1 MRTSAYRALLGLVV
15 LAMVA
20 APSTLLAAGIQDE
33 ATEAEHWRGA
43 LIAPSGELEFFVTF
57 TPDGDG
63 YTATV
68 SIPAQGAT
76 DLTLDDVVYTAEEIR
91 FTLTAAPPSGA
102 HWVGKPSTDFQSAEG
117 EFSQGAATLPFKM
130 ERVEEEAAGAS
141 RPQHPRPPFPYDAR
155 DVTYTNPIDNN
166 TLAGTLTLPRG
177 EGPHPA
183 ALLITGSGSQD
194 RDESILGH
202 KPFLVIADHLTRN
215 GIAVLRVD
223 DRGIGGST
231 GARADLTSEDF
242 AGDVLAG
249 ISFLAE
255 QPEIDARK
263 IGLIGHSEGGIIAP
277 MVAARSPGV
286 AYIVLLSGT
295 AISGYELM
303 PMQLAAVQRSIGR
316 PEDNIQQQ
324 MEAQRR
330 LMKRVMERADEAA
343 VREALLELVNVQ
355 LANVPEDHPARQ
367 PEAVAQMLA
376 SQMAQMTSEWYRFFF
391 AFDPREALREVTCP
405 VLALGGSLD
414 LQVPPEANL
423 PEIER
428 ALTEAGNTDVTVV
441 ELEGLNHLFQT
452 ARTGSPA
459 EYAQIEETFSP
470 AALDLITA
478 WISERTLGQTSEQ
491 ASSSR

>member
-1 MRTSAYRALLGLVV
+1 MRTPAYRALLGLLV
-15 LAMVA
+15 LTMVA
-20 APSTLLAAGIQDE
+20 APSTLLATGIQDE
-33 ATEAEHWRGA
+33 AAEAEHWKGA
-43 LIAPSGELEFFVTF
+43 LITPSGELEFFVTF

-63 YTATV
+63 HTATV

-76 DLTLDDVVYTAEEIR
+76 DLAVTDVVYTAEEIR
-91 FTLTAAPPSGA
+91 FTLAAAPPSGA
-102 HWVGKPSTDFQSAEG
+102 HWVGKPDGDFQTAEG
-117 EFSQGAATLPFKM
+117 EFKQGAATLPFKM
-130 ERVEEEAAGAS
+130 ERVEEEAAGAT

-155 DVTYTNPIDNN
+155 EVTYTNPIDNN

-194 RDESILGH
+194 RDETILGH

-231 GARADLTSEDF
+231 GVRADLTSEDF
-242 AGDVLAG
+242 VGDVLAG
-249 ISFLAE
+249 VSFLAE
-255 QPEIDARK
+255 QPEIDSTK

-277 MVAARSPGV
+277 MAASRSPGI

-303 PMQLAAVQRSIGR
+303 PMQLAAIQRSIGR

-324 MEAQRR
+324 MEAQRE
-330 LMKRVMERADEAA
+330 LMRRVMDRADEAA

-367 PEAVAQMLA
+367 PEAVEQMLA

-391 AFDPREALREVTCP
+391 SFDPREALRQVTCP
-405 VLALGGSLD
+405 VLALGGTLD

-428 ALTEAGNTDVTVV
+428 ALMEAGNPDVTVV

-452 ARTGSPA
+452 ATTGSPT

-470 AALDLITA
+470 AALDLITE
-478 WISERTLGQTSEQ
+478 WISERTLE
-491 ASSSR
+491 

>member
-1 MRTSAYRALLGLVV
+1 MRTSASRALLGLLV
-15 LAMVA
+15 LAMIA

-33 ATEAEHWRGA
+33 AAEAEHWKGA
-43 LIAPSGELEFFVTF
+43 LIAPTGELEFFVTF

-76 DLTLDDVVYTAEEIR
+76 DLALADVVYTAEEIS
-91 FTLTAAPPSGA
+91 FTLTSAPPSGA
-102 HWVGKPSTDFQSAEG
+102 SWVGKPSADFHSAEG

-130 ERVEEEAAGAS
+130 ERVEEDAAGAT
-141 RPQHPRPPFPYDAR
+141 RPQHPRPPFPYEAR
-155 DVTYTNPIDNN
+155 DVTYVNPIDNN

-194 RDESILGH
+194 RDETILGH
-202 KPFLVIADHLTRN
+202 KPFLVIADHLTRS

-231 GARADLTSEDF
+231 GVRADLTSEDF

-249 ISFLAE
+249 MSFLAE
-255 QPEIDARK
+255 QPEIDGGK

-277 MVAARSPGV
+277 MVAARSLDV

-316 PEDNIQQQ
+316 PEENIEQQ
-324 MEAQRR
+324 MEAQRE
-330 LMKRVMERADEAA
+330 LMRRVLERADTAE

-367 PEAVAQMLA
+367 PEAVEQMVA
-376 SQMAQMTSEWYRFFF
+376 GQMAQMTSEWYRFFF

-405 VLALGGSLD
+405 VLALGGTLD
-414 LQVPPEANL
+414 LQVPPDANL

-428 ALTEAGNTDVTVV
+428 VLKEAGNPDVTVV

-452 ARTGSPA
+452 ARTGSPT

-470 AALDLITA
+470 VALDLITE
-478 WISERTLGQTSEQ
+478 WISERTLDESP
-491 ASSSR
+491 SSR

>member
-1 MRTSAYRALLGLVV
+1 MRTTAFRALLGLVV

-20 APSTLLAAGIQDE
+20 APSTLFATVSQDE
-33 ATEAEHWRGA
+33 AAKAEHWKGA
-43 LIAPSGELEFFVTF
+43 LITPGGELEFFVTF
-57 TPDGDG
+57 TPEGDG

-68 SIPAQGAT
+68 SIPAQGAN
-76 DLTLDDVVYTAEEIR
+76 DLALSDVVYTAEEIR
-91 FTLTAAPPSGA
+91 FTLAAAQPSGA
-102 HWVGKPSTDFQSAEG
+102 HWVGTPSEDFQTAEG
-117 EFSQGAATLPFKM
+117 EFSQGAATLPFTM

-141 RPQHPRPPFPYDAR
+141 RPQHPQPPFPYDAR
-155 DVTYTNPIDNN
+155 DVTYTNPIDDT
-166 TLAGTLTLPRG
+166 TLAGTLTTPRG

-194 RDESILGH
+194 RDETIFGH

-231 GARADLTSEDF
+231 GVRADLTTEDF
-242 AGDVLAG
+242 VGDALAG

-255 QPEIDARK
+255 QPEIDAKK

-286 AYIVLLSGT
+286 AFIVMLAGSG
-295 AISGYELM
+295 ISGYELM
-303 PMQLAAVQRSIGR
+303 PLQLAAIQRAIGR
-316 PEDNIQQQ
+316 PEENIEQQLV
-324 MEAQRR
+324 AYRR
-330 LMKRVMERADEAA
+330 MMDAIVGGADDATIK
-343 VREALLELVNVQ
+343 EALRELVEIQ
-355 LANVPEDHPARQ
+355 YADLPEDSPARQ
-367 PEAVAQMLA
+367 PEAMEQFLTG
-376 SQMAQMTSEWYRFFF
+376 QMAQVTSAWFRFFF
-391 AFDPREALREVTCP
+391 TFDPREALREVHCP

-414 LQVPPEANL
+414 LQVPPDANL
-423 PEIER
+423 PVIEQV
-428 ALTEAGNTDVTVV
+428 LKDAGNTDVTVV

-459 EYAQIEETFSP
+459 EYGQIEETFSP

-478 WISERTLGQTSEQ
+478 WIIERVQ
-491 ASSSR
+491 